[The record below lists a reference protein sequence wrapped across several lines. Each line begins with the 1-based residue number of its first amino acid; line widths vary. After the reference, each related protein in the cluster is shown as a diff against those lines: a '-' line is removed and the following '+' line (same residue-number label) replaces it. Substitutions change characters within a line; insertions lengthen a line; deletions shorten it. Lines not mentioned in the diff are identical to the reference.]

1 MRKLESGAT
10 KAENGERRPGISR
23 LRTLAA
29 LVGGLALV
37 LLVPVLAAGKGA
49 RAVDRESLT
58 GGAEGFELLLEKPL
72 SLAVLSDDDLE
83 TLWKV
88 WEPEERERAEA
99 ASVDDR
105 RRMVFDRYGLVPR
118 PDDPSLPLGYT
129 SDGNGRL
136 APNCLSCHGGRVAGQ
151 VIIGIGNTYQDVQGL
166 LDDLAALRA
175 LRAGREPASGARGAT
190 FGFPM
195 NFFKGL
201 TNATQYSILL
211 GAMRDENLDQRFP
224 PEQTQEYVH
233 NDIDAPAWWQFKK
246 KERIYWDAMA
256 PKSTR
261 TLMQFTM
268 APGLSGETI
277 RSWEPEFEKIKEA
290 IEQLEAPSYPF
301 EIDTELAKRGQ
312 VAFEA
317 TCSECHGTYGESP
330 SYPNRVVPLTLLKTD
345 PVRARAIT
353 RESRKLYNQSW
364 FSNYGEHPV
373 QLSSRGYLAPP
384 LDGVWATAPYLHN
397 GSLPTLR
404 HVLFPDERPAVW
416 RRPDTIDAGG
426 IEGYDQDRVGLVV
439 EELQQVPAG
448 LSPRL
453 ERTYYDTSA
462 SSHSNGGHLFPE
474 KLSRDQR
481 LAVLEYLKTL

>member
-1 MRKLESGAT
+1 MTPRVFTLCASLTVVAHIALGAVASGA
-10 KAENGERRPGISR
+10 GPS
-23 LRTLAA
+23 A
-29 LVGGLALV
+29 L
-37 LLVPVLAAGKGA
+37 
-49 RAVDRESLT
+49 DRESLT
-58 GGAEGFELLLEKPL
+58 GGAEGFDLLLEKPL
-72 SLAVLSDDDLE
+72 SLAVLSEDDLGA
-83 TLWKV
+83 LWQV
-88 WEPEERERAEA
+88 WEPEEKAQAEA
-99 ASVDDR
+99 ASPDER
-105 RRMVFDRYGLVPR
+105 RQLVFERYGLIPR

-129 SDGNGRL
+129 SDGSGRL

-175 LRAGREPASGARGAT
+175 LRAGRDPATGRRGAT
-190 FGFPM
+190 LGFPM

-211 GAMRDENLDQRFP
+211 GSMRDENLETRFP
-224 PEQTQEYVH
+224 PKQTQDYVH

-246 KERIYWDAMA
+246 KDRIYWDAMA

-277 RSWEPEFEKIKEA
+277 RSWEPEFEQIKAA
-290 IEQLEAPSYPF
+290 IEQLDAPEYPF
-301 EIDTELAKRGQ
+301 EIDEALAQQGR

-317 TCSECHGTYGESP
+317 TCSECHGTYGAEP
-330 SYPNRVVPLTLLKTD
+330 TYPNRVVPLTLVQTD

-353 RESRKLYNQSW
+353 RASREVYNQSW

-373 QLSSRGYLAPP
+373 ELSSRGYLAPP

-404 HVLFPDERPAVW
+404 HVLFPDERPTVW
-416 RRPDTIDAGG
+416 RRPVGIDSGG
-426 IEGYDQDRVGLVV
+426 VEGYDQDRVGLLV
-439 EELQQVPAG
+439 EELAEVPDA

-453 ERTYYDTSA
+453 ERTYYDTA
-462 SSHSNGGHLFPE
+462 APSHSNAGHLFPE
-474 KLSRDQR
+474 KLSAEERV
-481 LAVLEYLKTL
+481 AVLEYLKTL